1 MLILLAAL
9 ALGGCS
15 VSADSA
21 AVLGA
26 EEVPPMF
33 AEVYAQ
39 VEQASDIPM
48 LLPTIMPE
56 DVLREP
62 EPGQTQPFFV
72 STDVIDV
79 DRYEVN
85 LDAMAGCEGAGYCTL
100 GLLGAERIT
109 PETLSVDELYAYYLD
124 PEFQPVRRSEEPIAE
139 VELAGG
145 ITGTFI
151 PWVCGAN
158 CSTAKV
164 YWVQSGIRYVVGIRG
179 PVDQATVVEIANSM
193 IENQPAAV
201 DAPDAAGEEPNELAD

>member
-1 MLILLAAL
+1 MWILLAAL

-26 EEVPPMF
+26 EVVPPMF

-39 VEQASDIPM
+39 VERDSNIPM
-48 LLPTIMPE
+48 LLPTSIPE
-56 DVLREP
+56 IVLREQQP
-62 EPGQTQPFFV
+62 DQSQPFFV

-85 LDAMAGCEGAGYCTL
+85 LDAMAGCEGAGYCIF
-100 GLLGAERIT
+100 GIMGAERIMPGT
-109 PETLSVDELYAYYLD
+109 PSVDEQYAYYLD
-124 PEFQPVRRSEEPIAE
+124 PEYQPVQRSDEPIAE
-139 VELAGG
+139 VQLANGL
-145 ITGTFI
+145 TGTFI

-164 YWVQSGIRYVVGIRG
+164 YWQQEGIRYYIGIRG
-179 PVDQATVVEIANSM
+179 PIDQATVVEIANSM

-201 DAPDAAGEEPNELAD
+201 DASDVEEPHETAD